1 MQVKSRP
8 SLTRQWIDPH
18 AYDICKRLQEADFTT
33 YLVGGCVRD
42 LLAGIPPKDFDIA
55 TTAQPEDVRAVI
67 RQAYIIGRRFR
78 LVLVKRDHKQYEVA
92 TFRRDPT
99 AEELTDENLS
109 PDNLF
114 GSEEEDAKRR
124 DFTLNS
130 LFYDPV
136 ADKLIDYCGG
146 IEDIQNRILRV
157 IGDPD
162 TRLREDPIRILRAIR
177 LAHKLHFVLEPE
189 LRAAIE
195 KNAEG
200 ITRSVLPRKREEI
213 LKIMRLRNPC
223 LTFHELNDL
232 GVLKHLS
239 PTFAKVFEHDDSSE
253 IFDRYLGQ
261 TQEMALNEDQP
272 TELFSALLLSY
283 YRAMHQQDPG
293 GPTELDQI
301 SEDELLKKF
310 FRDELGMSNVE
321 QRFFAKAMHLQSLL
335 RSVDKFRN
343 RGEKR
348 QMAVLAQEAF
358 PMALRLSRL
367 DHGLTGSDLLFWEQA
382 YKKAL
387 PHIRSLHSEAQGR
400 QRPRRQRRR
409 RPIRSGRV

>member
-18 AYDICKRLQEADFTT
+18 AFEIVKRLQEADFTT

-55 TTAQPEDVRAVI
+55 TTAHPEDIRAVI

-78 LVLVKRDHKQYEVA
+78 LVLVKRDGKQYEVA
-92 TFRRDPT
+92 TFRRDPRP
-99 AEELTDENLS
+99 EELEDENLS

-114 GSEEEDAKRR
+114 GTEEEDAKRR

-157 IGDPD
+157 IGDAN
-162 TRLREDPIRILRAIR
+162 TRLKEDPIRILRAIR
-177 LAHKLHFVLEPE
+177 LTHKLNFLLDSD

-195 KNAEG
+195 QNAEG
-200 ITRSVLPRKREEI
+200 LLRSVLPRKREEI
-213 LKIMRLRNPC
+213 LKFLRLKRPVHA
-223 LTFHELNDL
+223 FHELNDL
-232 GVLKHLS
+232 SVLQYLS
-239 PTFAKVFEHDDSSE
+239 PTFAKVYKTQESSE
-253 IFDRYLGQ
+253 IFDSYLEQ
-261 TQEMALNEDQP
+261 ILDLAVNEDHP
-272 TELFSALLLSY
+272 SELFSALLISY
-283 YRAMHQQDPG
+283 YRAMHDQHPG
-293 GPTELDQI
+293 EAIEPNQI
-301 SEDELLKKF
+301 LNDEQLKIL
-310 FRDELGMSNVE
+310 FRDELGMSNME
-321 QRFFAKAMHLQSLL
+321 QRYFARALHIQSLL
-335 RSVDKFRN
+335 RSVHKFKN
-343 RGEKR
+343 RGERR

-358 PMALRLSRL
+358 PMALLLCRL
-367 DHGLTGSDLLFWEQA
+367 DHTLSGSDLLFWEQA

-387 PHIRSLHSEAQGR
+387 PQIQTLRAETTER
-400 QRPRRQRRR
+400 PRNRRPRRRPPRRQH
-409 RPIRSGRV
+409 V